1 MINFDRKSK
10 SLKHI
15 LSLMYYFDFILMS
28 ETNICLL
35 KMGFGLCYCFEQSP
49 RRNCCRVEPS
59 KEEGTMVI
67 DVGECRKNEFAH
79 KQRHGEQPNFL
90 LIILM
95 FFIIYLLV
103 VFKCVEYGKDKCYM
117 CKLVFFGW
125 GFCDYVKYYK
135 LHWTFK
141 M

>member
-35 KMGFGLCYCFEQSP
+35 KRGFGLCYCFEQSP

-67 DVGECRKNEFAH
+67 DVGECRKDEFAH

-95 FFIIYLLV
+95 FFIIYSYLL
-103 VFKCVEYGKDKCYM
+103 FFNDFENIIAKGVEYEKDKCYK

-125 GFCDYVKYYK
+125 EV
-135 LHWTFK
+135 L
-141 M
+141 